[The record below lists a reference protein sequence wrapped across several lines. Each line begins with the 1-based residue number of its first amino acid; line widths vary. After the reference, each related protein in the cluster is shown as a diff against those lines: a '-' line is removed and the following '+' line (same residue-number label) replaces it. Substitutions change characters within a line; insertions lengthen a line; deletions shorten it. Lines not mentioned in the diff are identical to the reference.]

1 MDDRSLIE
9 LVGRGDGMALTMLYD
24 RYSKLVYSAALG
36 VLRDPPSAEDVLQDV
51 FLMIWHHPR
60 RYLIDGD
67 SLAGFL
73 TVGARNRSIDVL
85 RRRRPT
91 DPVEDYLLASP
102 FDLAHYA
109 EQNLLHE
116 KVRTFADVLSWESR
130 RLLDM
135 AFLEEMSHSEISA
148 ATGFPL
154 GTVKSRIR
162 SALLTLRLNLQTNRQ
177 AA

>member
-1 MDDRSLIE
+1 
-9 LVGRGDGMALTMLYD
+9 
-24 RYSKLVYSAALG
+24 
-36 VLRDPPSAEDVLQDV
+36 
-51 FLMIWHHPR
+51 
-60 RYLIDGD
+60 
-67 SLAGFL
+67 
-73 TVGARNRSIDVL
+73 
-85 RRRRPT
+85 
-91 DPVEDYLLASP
+91 
-102 FDLAHYA
+102 
-109 EQNLLHE
+109 
-116 KVRTFADVLSWESR
+116 LSWESR